1 VKTHISEPAITVVL
15 AVKHVYLGLGYTT
28 GQAPKPD
35 GFFSLAVL
43 VAPLQAWG
51 WVILACGVPTMV
63 ALIVPPIVSAVLNL
77 VAAVPMAVFSV
88 FLLASEF
95 LGRAPRFGSAVLF
108 VIPVVLHLL
117 LAASY
122 RRTARDIPLV
132 SPRKA

>member
-1 VKTHISEPAITVVL
+1 M
-15 AVKHVYLGLGYTT
+15 VKHVYLGLGYTT
-28 GQAPKPD
+28 GQAPRPD

-51 WVILACGVPTMV
+51 WVILATGLPTLL
-63 ALIVPPIVSAVLNL
+63 ALIVRPTVASVLNL
-77 VAAVPMAVFSV
+77 VAAAPLAVFAV
-88 FLLASEF
+88 FLLAAEF

-117 LAASY
+117 LAAAY
-122 RRTARDIPLV
+122 RRTARPTLLV